1 MCADVSRLL
10 PVAGTTAMGKLT
22 SARPFVVEHA
32 TSEGKLTLA
41 CPFVVEHATSEGQLT
56 SACLLVLRHLLQT
69 ATPIKIQITQDYIR
83 KIPKLTYGHDS
94 LDFITDSTS

>member
-22 SARPFVVEHA
+22 SAR
-32 TSEGKLTLA
+32 
-41 CPFVVEHATSEGQLT
+41 PFVVEHATSEGQLT